1 MASVWS
7 GMTAR
12 RRSGSERPPSKD
24 ITVSPSSAVP
34 GAGGFPRPSGDS
46 QLLFPVG
53 PQVILH
59 VAQMEEER
67 VLQPDPGEFPAHRQG
82 LDVQPRKT
90 EHVRHLGRGQ
100 KLRVAMFAF
109 PVPLHVQTLAVSR
122 ELPGIW

>member
-46 QLLFPVG
+46 QLLLPVL

-67 VLQPDPGEFPAHRQG
+67 VFQPDPGEFPAHRQG
-82 LDVQPRKT
+82 LDMQPRKAD
-90 EHVRHLGRGQ
+90 HLRYFARG
-100 KLRVAMFAF
+100 
-109 PVPLHVQTLAVSR
+109 
-122 ELPGIW
+122 

>member
-24 ITVSPSSAVP
+24 ITESPSSAVP
-34 GAGGFPRPSGDS
+34 GVGGFSRPSGDS

-90 EHVRHLGRGQ
+90 EHVRTLGRGPR
-100 KLRVAMFAF
+100 LRR
-109 PVPLHVQTLAVSR
+109 AVV
-122 ELPGIW
+122 